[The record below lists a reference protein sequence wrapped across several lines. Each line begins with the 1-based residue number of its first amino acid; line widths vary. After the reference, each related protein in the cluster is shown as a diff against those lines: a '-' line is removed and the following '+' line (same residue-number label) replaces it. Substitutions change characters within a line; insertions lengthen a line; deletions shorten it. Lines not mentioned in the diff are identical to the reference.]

1 MLSRVC
7 TLPIIEDSGA
17 IEEIS
22 ESRSRGRPDK
32 LSPQSSDAVS
42 EPLNEGKQ
50 VINIKMKKLLIQFVD
65 KERRS
70 FLR

>member
-1 MLSRVC
+1 M
-7 TLPIIEDSGA
+7 EDSGA

-42 EPLNEGKQ
+42 EPLN
-50 VINIKMKKLLIQFVD
+50 N
-65 KERRS
+65 
-70 FLR
+70 